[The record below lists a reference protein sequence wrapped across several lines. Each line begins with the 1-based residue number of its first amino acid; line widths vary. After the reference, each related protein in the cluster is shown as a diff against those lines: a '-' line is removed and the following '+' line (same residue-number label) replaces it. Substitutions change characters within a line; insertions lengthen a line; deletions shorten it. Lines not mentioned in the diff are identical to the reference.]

1 MPLEKHEHMVC
12 IKMNTSWLLFI
23 HFDTLL
29 VHDVDLM
36 TKNCFI
42 FLFKYV
48 RFWQHQEI
56 YGRGFKSSSF
66 HSEVGVN

>member
-36 TKNCFI
+36 TKTALSFSLNMWGSVSTK
-42 FLFKYV
+42 KYMAEDLKAAV
-48 RFWQHQEI
+48 STV
-56 YGRGFKSSSF
+56 K
-66 HSEVGVN
+66 